1 MAKEAAITKLADM
14 PLGGRLLTRSRKD
27 WRFAAV
33 SRIAEEKITL
43 TVASP
48 SGRTYRLWKTP
59 DTAVVFEGILPILK
73 PDETDEWRENF
84 SPYDRRW

>member
-1 MAKEAAITKLADM
+1 MTKEAAITKLADM

-27 WRFAAV
+27 WRFAPV

-73 PDETDEWRENF
+73 PDESDEWRENF